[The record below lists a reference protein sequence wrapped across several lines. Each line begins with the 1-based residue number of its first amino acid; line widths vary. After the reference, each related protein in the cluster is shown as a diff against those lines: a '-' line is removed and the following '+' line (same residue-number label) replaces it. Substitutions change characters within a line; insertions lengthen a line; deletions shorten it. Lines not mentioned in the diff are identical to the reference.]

1 MNNSTISGMKP
12 AGFPFQPKDEEANFL
27 PSRNQK
33 ANLCCCFPCLRK
45 IFISSGR
52 TRSRQPFESTA
63 QGPTAQVQAPGIETR
78 HRRISTLSAP
88 TSSNLATIGNPST
101 KPTREHE
108 RTLTALNKLLGIRI
122 HRLIQSGAQG
132 SIYHG
137 IDHNNDE
144 FAIKIISKRV
154 RTRRELSGLMLPEHP
169 NIATVFH
176 LLIYDTACG
185 KHLTVSKEQAHQL
198 NRFDPSLKLQAV
210 VSQLVPG
217 RDLGEALTRWVS
229 PGPKLAMV
237 IVGQLLQALKH
248 CHANNIL
255 HRDLKPENI
264 LLSPT
269 GEVRLVD
276 FGLADQLDPNGRRF
290 SLLGS
295 PSYVAPEIVDDSTHR
310 YDRHGHSFP
319 LDAWG
324 LGVVLCIA
332 LTGASLNHLL
342 WQQGDKKLLRNAA
355 KGGFAALQHCIY
367 PVRLAEMGDQQKR
380 ELFFNSVPVEARTE
394 PSLPGLLELVV
405 GLTRKSPSMRLT
417 LAEVEKKL
425 KQEPLSRVDWHENV
439 KTLQLSNLPA
449 SVSVCQ
455 AHSNPDYH
463 QSV

>member
-1 MNNSTISGMKP
+1 MNNSTISGTKP
-12 AGFPFQPKDEEANFL
+12 AGFPFQSKDEEANFL
-27 PSRNQK
+27 PPRDQK
-33 ANLCCCFPCLRK
+33 ANLCCCFPFLRR
-45 IFISSGR
+45 IFTLSGR
-52 TRSRQPFESTA
+52 TPSRQPFESTSQA
-63 QGPTAQVQAPGIETR
+63 QPSGLETR
-78 HRRISTLSAP
+78 QRRVSTLSAP
-88 TSSNLATIGNPST
+88 TSSNLAAVGNLPAKLT
-101 KPTREHE
+101 GEHG
-108 RTLTALNKLLGIRI
+108 RTLAALNELLGIRI

-137 IDHNNDE
+137 IDRNNGE
-144 FAIKIISKRV
+144 FAIKIISRQV

-176 LLIYDTACG
+176 LLLYNTTYE
-185 KHLTVSKEQAHQL
+185 KYLTVSKKQAYQI

-217 RDLGEALTRWVS
+217 RDLGEALACWIS
-229 PGPKLAMV
+229 PGPRLALV
-237 IVGQLLQALKH
+237 IISQLLQALKH

-276 FGLADQLDPNGRRF
+276 FGLADQLDPNGRRY

-295 PSYVAPEIVDDSTHR
+295 PSYVAPEIINDSSVNR
-310 YDRHGHSFP
+310 YDRLGHSFP

-332 LTGASLNHLL
+332 LTGSSLNHLL
-342 WQQGDKKLLRNAA
+342 WEQGDKRLLHNAA
-355 KGGFAALQHCIY
+355 RGGVAVLQHCIY
-367 PVRLAEMGDQQKR
+367 PVRLAEMGDQQKK
-380 ELFFNSVPVEARTE
+380 ELFFNAVPVAARTE

-405 GLTRKSPSMRLT
+405 GLTKKSPSMRLT

-425 KQEPLSRVDWHENV
+425 TQEPLSRIDWHENI
-439 KTLQLSNLPA
+439 KTLQLSRLPA
-449 SVSVCQ
+449 TVSISQ
-455 AHSNPDYH
+455 AHTNPDYH

>member
-1 MNNSTISGMKP
+1 MNNSTISGAKP
-12 AGFPFQPKDEEANFL
+12 AGFPFQSKDEAANFL
-27 PSRNQK
+27 PRDQK
-33 ANLCCCFPCLRK
+33 ANLCCCFPFLRR
-45 IFISSGR
+45 IFTLSDR
-52 TRSRQPFESTA
+52 TRSRQPFESTS
-63 QGPTAQVQAPGIETR
+63 QRQPPGIETR
-78 HRRISTLSAP
+78 QRRISTLSAP
-88 TSSNLATIGNPST
+88 TSSDLAAIANLPT
-101 KPTREHE
+101 KLTRAHG
-108 RTLTALNKLLGIRI
+108 RTLAALNELLGIRI

-137 IDHNNDE
+137 IDHNNGE
-144 FAIKIISKRV
+144 FAIKIISKQV

-176 LLIYDTACG
+176 LLVYDTAYE
-185 KHLTVSKEQAHQL
+185 KYLTISKEQAHQI

-217 RDLGEALTRWVS
+217 RDLGEALARWIS

-237 IVGQLLQALKH
+237 IISQLLQALKH

-276 FGLADQLDPNGRRF
+276 FGLADQLHPDRRRY
-290 SLLGS
+290 SLVGS
-295 PSYVAPEIVDDSTHR
+295 PSYVAPEIVDDSTHQ

-342 WQQGDKKLLRNAA
+342 WEQGDKRLLRNAA
-355 KGGFAALQHCIY
+355 KGGFAALQHCVY
-367 PVRLAEMGDQQKR
+367 PVRLAEMDDQQKK
-380 ELFFNSVPVEARTE
+380 ELLFNSVPVGARTE

-405 GLTRKSPSMRLT
+405 GLTKKSPPMRLT
-417 LAEVEKKL
+417 LAEVENKL
-425 KQEPLSRVDWHENV
+425 KQEPLSHIDWHENV
-439 KTLQLSNLPA
+439 KMLQLSRLPA
-449 SVSVCQ
+449 TVSIGQ
-455 AHSNPDYH
+455 AHSNPEYH
-463 QSV
+463 KSM